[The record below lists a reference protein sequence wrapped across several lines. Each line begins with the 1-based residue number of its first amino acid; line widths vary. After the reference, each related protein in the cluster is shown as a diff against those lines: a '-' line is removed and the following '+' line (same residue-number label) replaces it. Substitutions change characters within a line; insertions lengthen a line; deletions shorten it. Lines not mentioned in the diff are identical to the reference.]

1 MALQIF
7 SNNNLD
13 EVVFEQRN
21 KAYGAY
27 AIRKSYPANVNK
39 ALLYTLLPLVM
50 LLVVA
55 IFSKKQP
62 PVNAHLA
69 EQLKQLNKSVKEVTV
84 AFEHFEFEAP
94 ASLNTVNNAETF
106 TVVPNRQVATNQP
119 VNQTSQI
126 PSATGTATQG
136 ADNGAGSSNI
146 VNGNGGVGLSGIL
159 VEPTTTIQDFA
170 EVMPAFPGGLDQFY
184 RYLSSEINYPK
195 AALENGVS
203 GKVVVS
209 FVVFENGKVA
219 DIKLERGI
227 GFGCDDEAL
236 RVISNMPSWVP
247 GSQNG
252 KKVAVKMR
260 IPIKFDVK

>member
-1 MALQIF
+1 MALHIF

-27 AIRKSYPANVNK
+27 AIRKSYATNLNK
-39 ALLYTLLPLVM
+39 ALLYTLLPLLM
-50 LLVVA
+50 LLIVA
-55 IFSKKQP
+55 VFSRKQP
-62 PVNAHLA
+62 AVNAQLA
-69 EQLKQLNKSVKEVTV
+69 AQLKQMDKAIKDVSV
-84 AFEHFEFEAP
+84 AFEQFEIEMP
-94 ASLNTVNNAETF
+94 ASANVQSNPETF
-106 TVVPNRQVATNQP
+106 TVVPNQQVTQP
-119 VNQTSQI
+119 QTTQTTTSTAAI
-126 PSATGTATQG
+126 SGSGTSGSETGTVVS
-136 ADNGAGSSNI
+136 NGSSGT
-146 VNGNGGVGLSGIL
+146 GNTGMGIL

-195 AALENGVS
+195 AALENSVS

-236 RVISNMPSWVP
+236 RVISNMPAWVP